1 MPLKKIPFKPG
12 VNRET
17 TSYANEFGWFNSDL
31 IRFRKG
37 RPEKMGGWSRLSS
50 NNYDGTGR
58 SLHVWAALDGSKFMG
73 LGTEAKFYIEQG
85 GGYNDITPI
94 RSTVTLGAN
103 PFYTGSAGTSNL
115 TVTHASHGAVVN
127 DYVTY
132 SGATAVDGITAAQI
146 NKEHQITQVI
156 DANSYVI
163 TTTGSASSGST
174 AGGGSSVL
182 AQYQINTGL
191 GTVVSGT
198 GWGAGFWGGTTSTY
212 SATTLSTGINN
223 SVTSI
228 PLTSA
233 SDFETA
239 STTLSSDLDVYS
251 TSVTV
256 ADASSFPSKGT
267 IKINSE
273 FIRYATKTGNTFGSL
288 TRASDGS
295 TIAAHSSTDAVTFV
309 GIILIED
316 ELILYTGK
324 STNTLDAGVVRGAR
338 GTTAVAHSTG
348 VSVKE
353 ANDFIG
359 WGEGSLTT
367 ASTGQNIR
375 LWSQDNWGEDLIFN
389 VFDGTPFYWDK
400 TLGTSTRGSSL
411 ASQAGASDCPT
422 VVRKIMVSPSD
433 RHVIALA
440 SNPRGETEQDLL
452 QVRWSDQENP
462 FDWTP
467 TATNTAGGQRISSG
481 SEIITARKTRQE
493 ILILTDANLH
503 AMRFVGPPFTF
514 SFTLLA
520 GNVSIVGPNA
530 ITTVGDR
537 VFWMDRENFYAY
549 TGKLQVIPCTVLRYV
564 FDDINLQQSF
574 KFFAASNRMFDEVF
588 WFYVSGDSTEIDRYV
603 KYNYTENTWDIG
615 TMVRTAWVDYG
626 IHDNPRAAGS
636 LNGTQYIYTHETGQN
651 DDGTPMTSFIES
663 ADFDLGDGNEFMFV
677 NRLIPDVSLNNS
689 DASVQYIIKTR
700 NFPGQSLTTNSTNT
714 VTSTTEQSFLRVR
727 TRQAVVRVESNTTDV
742 AWTLGNLRLDI
753 RKDGRR

>member
-1 MPLKKIPFKPG
+1 M
-12 VNRET
+12 
-17 TSYANEFGWFNSDL
+17 
-31 IRFRKG
+31 
-37 RPEKMGGWSRLSS
+37 
-50 NNYDGTGR
+50 
-58 SLHVWAALDGSKFMG
+58 
-73 LGTEAKFYIEQG
+73 
-85 GGYNDITPI
+85 
-94 RSTVTLGAN
+94 
-103 PFYTGSAGTSNL
+103 
-115 TVTHASHGAVVN
+115 
-127 DYVTY
+127 
-132 SGATAVDGITAAQI
+132 
-146 NKEHQITQVI
+146 
-156 DANSYVI
+156 
-163 TTTGSASSGST
+163 
-174 AGGGSSVL
+174 
-182 AQYQINTGL
+182 
-191 GTVVSGT
+191 
-198 GWGAGFWGGTTSTY
+198 
-212 SATTLSTGINN
+212 
-223 SVTSI
+223 
-228 PLTSA
+228 
-233 SDFETA
+233 
-239 STTLSSDLDVYS
+239 
-251 TSVTV
+251 
-256 ADASSFPSKGT
+256 
-267 IKINSE
+267 
-273 FIRYATKTGNTFGSL
+273 
-288 TRASDGS
+288 
-295 TIAAHSSTDAVTFV
+295 
-309 GIILIED
+309 
-316 ELILYTGK
+316 
-324 STNTLDAGVVRGAR
+324 
-338 GTTAVAHSTG
+338 
-348 VSVKE
+348 
-353 ANDFIG
+353 
-359 WGEGSLTT
+359 
-367 ASTGQNIR
+367 
-375 LWSQDNWGEDLIFN
+375 
-389 VFDGTPFYWDK
+389 FDGTPFYWDK

-481 SEIITARKTRQE
+481 SEIITARKTTQE

-714 VTSTTEQSFLRVR
+714 VTSTTDQSFLRAR
-727 TRQAVVRVESNTTDV
+727 TRQAVVRIESNTADV
-742 AWTLGNLRLDI
+742 AWTLGDLRLDI

>member
-1 MPLKKIPFKPG
+1 MPLKKIPFKAG
-12 VNRET
+12 VNKET
-17 TSYANEFGWFNSDL
+17 TSYANEFGWFDSNL

-50 NNYDGTGR
+50 NTYEGTGR
-58 SLHVWAALDGSKFMG
+58 SLHVWAALDGSKYMG

-103 PFYTGSAGTSNL
+103 PFYTGDAGTSNL

-132 SGATAVDGITAAQI
+132 SGATAVDGITTAQI
-146 NKEHQITQVI
+146 NKEHRIVQVI
-156 DANSYVI
+156 DSNSYVI

-191 GTVVSGT
+191 GTVISGT
-198 GWGAGFWGGTTSTY
+198 GWGAGFWSGTTSTY

-233 SDFETA
+233 SNFETA

-295 TIAAHSSTDAVTFV
+295 TIAAHSSTDTVTFV
-309 GIILIED
+309 GLILIED

-359 WGEGSLTT
+359 WGESSLTA

-389 VFDGTPFYWDK
+389 VFDGTPYYWDK

-411 ASQAGASDCPT
+411 ASQTGASDCPT
-422 VVRKIMVSPSD
+422 IVRKIMVSPSD

-452 QVRWSDQENP
+452 QVRWSDQEDP

-549 TGKLQVIPCTVLRYV
+549 TGKLQVIPCTVLRHV

-615 TMVRTAWVDYG
+615 SLVRTAWVDYG
-626 IHDNPRAAGS
+626 IHDNPRATGS
-636 LNGTQYIYTHETGQN
+636 VSGTQFVYTHETGQN

-663 ADFDLGDGNEFMFV
+663 ADFDLGDGNEFMFL
-677 NRLIPDVSLNNS
+677 NRLIPDVSLNSS

-714 VTSTTEQSFLRVR
+714 VTSSTDQSFLRAR
-727 TRQAVVRVESNTTDV
+727 TRQAVVRIESNTADV
-742 AWTLGNLRLDI
+742 AWTLGDLRLDL

>member
-1 MPLKKIPFKPG
+1 MPLKKIPFKAG
-12 VNRET
+12 VNKET
-17 TSYANEFGWFNSDL
+17 TSYANEFGWFDSNL

-50 NNYDGTGR
+50 NTYEGTGR
-58 SLHVWAALDGSKFMG
+58 SLHVWAALDGSKYMG

-103 PFYTGSAGTSNL
+103 PFYTGDAGTSNL

-132 SGATAVDGITAAQI
+132 SGATAVDGITTAQI
-146 NKEHQITQVI
+146 NKEHRIVQVI
-156 DANSYVI
+156 DSNSYVI

-191 GTVVSGT
+191 GTVISGT
-198 GWGAGFWGGTTSTY
+198 GWGAGFWSGTTSTY

-233 SDFETA
+233 SNFETA

-295 TIAAHSSTDAVTFV
+295 TIAAHSSTDTVTFV
-309 GIILIED
+309 GLILIED

-324 STNTLDAGVVRGAR
+324 STNTLDAGVARGAR

-359 WGEGSLTT
+359 WGESSLTT

-389 VFDGTPFYWDK
+389 VFDGTPYYWDK

-411 ASQAGASDCPT
+411 ASQTGASDCPT
-422 VVRKIMVSPSD
+422 IVRKIMVSPSD

-440 SNPRGETEQDLL
+440 SNPRGETDQDLL

-549 TGKLQVIPCTVLRYV
+549 TGKLQVIPCTVLRHV

-615 TMVRTAWVDYG
+615 SLVRTAWVDYG
-626 IHDNPRAAGS
+626 IHDNPRATGS
-636 LNGTQYIYTHETGQN
+636 VSGTQFVYTHETGQN

-663 ADFDLGDGNEFMFV
+663 ADFDLGDGNEFMFL
-677 NRLIPDVSLNNS
+677 NRLIPDVSLNSS

-714 VTSTTEQSFLRVR
+714 VTSSTDQSFLRAR
-727 TRQAVVRVESNTTDV
+727 TRQAVVRIESNTADV
-742 AWTLGNLRLDI
+742 AWTLGDLRLDL

>member
-1 MPLKKIPFKPG
+1 MPLKKIPFKAG
-12 VNRET
+12 VNKET
-17 TSYANEFGWFNSDL
+17 TSYANEFGWFDSNL

-50 NNYDGTGR
+50 NTYEGTGR
-58 SLHVWAALDGSKFMG
+58 SLHVWAALDGSKYMG

-103 PFYTGSAGTSNL
+103 PFYTGSSGTSNL

-132 SGATAVDGITAAQI
+132 SGATAVDGITTAQI
-146 NKEHQITQVI
+146 NKEHRIVQVI
-156 DANSYVI
+156 DSNSYVI

-191 GTVVSGT
+191 GTVISGT
-198 GWGAGFWGGTTSTY
+198 GWGAGFWSGTTSTY

-233 SDFETA
+233 SNFETA

-295 TIAAHSSTDAVTFV
+295 TIAAHSSTDTVTFV
-309 GIILIED
+309 GLILIED

-324 STNTLDAGVVRGAR
+324 STNTLDAGVARGAR

-359 WGEGSLTT
+359 WGESSLTT

-389 VFDGTPFYWDK
+389 VFDGTPYYWDK

-411 ASQAGASDCPT
+411 ASQTGASDCPT
-422 VVRKIMVSPSD
+422 IVRKIMVSPSD

-440 SNPRGETEQDLL
+440 SNPRGETDQDLL

-549 TGKLQVIPCTVLRYV
+549 TGKLQVIPCTVLRHV

-588 WFYVSGDSTEIDRYV
+588 WFYVSGDSTEINRYV

-615 TMVRTAWVDYG
+615 SLVRTAWVDYG
-626 IHDNPRAAGS
+626 IHDNPRATGS
-636 LNGTQYIYTHETGQN
+636 VSGTQFVYTHETGNN
-651 DDGTPMTSFIES
+651 DDGSAMTSFIES
-663 ADFDLGDGNEFMFV
+663 ADFDLGDGNEFMFL
-677 NRLIPDVSLNNS
+677 NRLIPDVSLNSS

-700 NFPGQSLTTNSTNT
+700 NFPGQNLTTNSTNT
-714 VTSTTEQSFLRVR
+714 VTSSTDQSFLRAR
-727 TRQAVVRVESNTTDV
+727 TRQAVVRIESNTADV
-742 AWTLGNLRLDI
+742 AWTLGDLRLDL

>member
-1 MPLKKIPFKPG
+1 MPLKKIPFKAG
-12 VNRET
+12 VNKET
-17 TSYANEFGWFNSDL
+17 TSYANEFGWFDSNL

-50 NNYDGTGR
+50 NTYEGTGR
-58 SLHVWAALDGSKFMG
+58 SLHVWAALDGSKYMG

-103 PFYTGSAGTSNL
+103 PFYTGSSGTSNL

-132 SGATAVDGITAAQI
+132 SGATAVDGITTAQI
-146 NKEHQITQVI
+146 NKEHRIVQVI
-156 DANSYVI
+156 DSNSYVI

-191 GTVVSGT
+191 GTVISGT
-198 GWGAGFWGGTTSTY
+198 GWGAGFWSGTTSTY

-233 SDFETA
+233 SNFETA

-295 TIAAHSSTDAVTFV
+295 TIAAHSSTDTVTFV
-309 GIILIED
+309 GLILIED

-324 STNTLDAGVVRGAR
+324 STNTLDAGVARGAR

-359 WGEGSLTT
+359 WGESSLTT

-389 VFDGTPFYWDK
+389 VFDGTPYYWDK

-411 ASQAGASDCPT
+411 ASQTGASDCPT
-422 VVRKIMVSPSD
+422 IVRKIMVSPSD

-452 QVRWSDQENP
+452 QVRWSDQEDP

-549 TGKLQVIPCTVLRYV
+549 TGKLQVIPCTVLRHV

-588 WFYVSGDSTEIDRYV
+588 WFYVSGDSTEINRYV

-615 TMVRTAWVDYG
+615 SLVRTAWVDYG
-626 IHDNPRAAGS
+626 IHDNPRATGS
-636 LNGTQYIYTHETGQN
+636 VSGTQFVYTHETGNN
-651 DDGTPMTSFIES
+651 DDGSAMTSFIES
-663 ADFDLGDGNEFMFV
+663 ADFDLGDGNEFMFL
-677 NRLIPDVSLNNS
+677 NRLIPDVSLNSS

-714 VTSTTEQSFLRVR
+714 VTSSTDQSFLRAR
-727 TRQAVVRVESNTTDV
+727 TRQAVVRIESNTADV
-742 AWTLGNLRLDI
+742 AWTLGDLRLDL

>member
-1 MPLKKIPFKPG
+1 MPLKKIPFKAG
-12 VNRET
+12 VNKET
-17 TSYANEFGWFNSDL
+17 TSYANEFGWFDSNL

-50 NNYDGTGR
+50 NTYEGTGR
-58 SLHVWAALDGSKFMG
+58 SLHVWAALDGSKYMG

-132 SGATAVDGITAAQI
+132 SGATAVDGITTAQI
-146 NKEHQITQVI
+146 NKEHRIVQVI
-156 DANSYVI
+156 DSNSYVI

-191 GTVVSGT
+191 GTVISGT
-198 GWGAGFWGGTTSTY
+198 GWGAGFWSGTTSTY

-233 SDFETA
+233 SNFETA

-295 TIAAHSSTDAVTFV
+295 TIAAHSSTDTVTFV
-309 GIILIED
+309 GLILIED

-359 WGEGSLTT
+359 WGESSLTT

-389 VFDGTPFYWDK
+389 VFDGTPYYWDK

-411 ASQAGASDCPT
+411 ASQTGASDCPT
-422 VVRKIMVSPSD
+422 IVRKIMVSPSD

-440 SNPRGETEQDLL
+440 SNPRGETDQDLL
-452 QVRWSDQENP
+452 QVRWSDQEDP

-549 TGKLQVIPCTVLRYV
+549 TGKLQVIPCTVLRHV

-615 TMVRTAWVDYG
+615 SLVRTAWVDYG
-626 IHDNPRAAGS
+626 IHDNPRATGS
-636 LNGTQYIYTHETGQN
+636 VSGTQFVYTHETGQN
-651 DDGTPMTSFIES
+651 DDGSAMTSFIES
-663 ADFDLGDGNEFMFV
+663 ADFDLGDGNEFMFL
-677 NRLIPDVSLNNS
+677 NRLIPDVSLNSS

-714 VTSTTEQSFLRVR
+714 VTSSTDQSFLRAR
-727 TRQAVVRVESNTTDV
+727 TRQAVVRIESNTADV
-742 AWTLGNLRLDI
+742 AWTLGDLRLDL